1 MKTMMKIRPITK
13 NDRPAVLEV
22 VHLTGVFTPEEER
35 VAAELIDVCLTK
47 PGQTDYITV
56 VIENDT
62 GAVVGY
68 VCYGSRPMTEGVVDL
83 YWMAVHPGKHRQGFG
98 KALIQWLENDVREKQ
113 GRLIVIETSARDK
126 YVTTRNFYQRL
137 GYVENARI
145 RDFYRPGDDLVM
157 YCKYLK
163 PEGA

>member
-1 MKTMMKIRPITK
+1 MKIRPIVEK
-13 NDRPAVLEV
+13 DRQAVLEV
-22 VHLTGVFTPEEER
+22 IHLTGMFTLEEER

-47 PGQTDYITV
+47 PGQQDYVVV
-56 VIENDT
+56 VIENEQ

-68 VCYGSRPMTEGVVDL
+68 MCYGPTPMAEGVVDL
-83 YWMAVHPGKHRQGFG
+83 YWMAVHPGKHRQGYG
-98 KALIQWLENDVREKQ
+98 KALIQWLEKAIQEKK
-113 GRLIVIETSARDK
+113 GRLIVVETSARDK
-126 YVTTRNFYQRL
+126 YAITRNFYQRL

-145 RDFYRPGDDLVM
+145 RDFYSPGDDLVI